1 MELVAE
7 REKFGQLNIEM
18 EKLME
23 QVRHLHRINE
33 ELVHRFCDY

>member
-7 REKFGQLNIEM
+7 REKFSQLNIEM

-23 QVRHLHRINE
+23 QIRHLHRINE
-33 ELVHRFCDY
+33 